1 MIIFKKLSHTT
12 WYFYDRSQSQLQR
25 GLPMTHLCTTIPLP
39 CTQTRF
45 KLTSL
50 RILLRCDD
58 HYTSYL
64 LLVLRIILTISLIL
78 FPGQGLSFVNV
89 LAMVDS
95 QWHRFWAPQTLHMKL
110 IPGTTVVS
118 TSTVLMHLEFIWIF
132 YIICLIRLFKYK
144 QLILALAAFPVVFSW
159 FVCWHCSAKWWW

>member
-1 MIIFKKLSHTT
+1 MWRPL
-12 WYFYDRSQSQLQR
+12 YQL
-25 GLPMTHLCTTIPLP
+25 PLG
-39 CTQTRF
+39 Q
-45 KLTSL
+45 
-50 RILLRCDD
+50 
-58 HYTSYL
+58 L

-89 LAMVDS
+89 LAMVDN

-118 TSTVLMHLEFIWIF
+118 TSTVLMHLEFIWTF

-144 QLILALAAFPVVFSW
+144 QLILALAAFQAVFSW
-159 FVCWHCSAKWWW
+159 FVCWHCSAKWWWQWRSDGDGDASGSAIYAVVEDLGSNAEWEIEISAGD